1 MGKDLVDAYPACA
14 DLYRKAGEVLGYDL
28 AQLCAEGPEETLKQS
43 DHAQPAIFVHS
54 MACLTVLKEKYPDV
68 EFAMTAGLSSG
79 EWAALYAAG
88 VLGFED
94 ALKILAARG
103 RFMQEACEQ
112 QQGGMLS
119 VIGLAP
125 EALEGVA
132 REAGVQM
139 ANYNSPQQTV
149 LSGPV
154 EGIQQAEKLAK
165 EAGAKRAIP
174 LQVAGAFHSSLMDLA
189 ARQLNEFIREIP
201 FSEPSVPVVSNI
213 TAQPHGSADDTRR
226 RMTEQVNSS
235 VRWVEC
241 VQWMRA
247 QGVDTFV
254 ECGPGKVLSGLV
266 KRIDKQAA
274 VHNIQGVQDLETF
287 KEQ

>member
-1 MGKDLVDAYPACA
+1 
-14 DLYRKAGEVLGYDL
+14 
-28 AQLCAEGPEETLKQS
+28 
-43 DHAQPAIFVHS
+43 
-54 MACLTVLKEKYPDV
+54 
-68 EFAMTAGLSSG
+68 
-79 EWAALYAAG
+79 
-88 VLGFED
+88 
-94 ALKILAARG
+94 
-103 RFMQEACEQ
+103 
-112 QQGGMLS
+112 
-119 VIGLAP
+119 
-125 EALEGVA
+125 
-132 REAGVQM
+132 
-139 ANYNSPQQTV
+139 
-149 LSGPV
+149 
-154 EGIQQAEKLAK
+154 
-165 EAGAKRAIP
+165 
-174 LQVAGAFHSSLMDLA
+174 
-189 ARQLNEFIREIP
+189 
-201 FSEPSVPVVSNI
+201 VPVVSNV